1 MLVGV
6 DDDLD
11 PVAQAELA
19 DQALRVG
26 LDRRLLDHQFRGD
39 LRVGEPVFLRSN
51 GYSLARA
58 LGAAAASIAANG
70 PGAFGGPF
78 VPAGQAVAVLAGLS
92 VAFLALA
99 RTLLVRRDIS

>member
-1 MLVGV
+1 VLTRGTSIAIG
-6 DDDLD
+6 LGI
-11 PVAQAELA
+11 LY
-19 DQALRVG
+19 ALLIEG
-26 LDRRLLDHQFRGD
+26 LLSNIDAL
-39 LRVGEPVFLRSN
+39 EPIAGVFLRSN

-58 LGAAAASIAANG
+58 LGAAADSISSNG